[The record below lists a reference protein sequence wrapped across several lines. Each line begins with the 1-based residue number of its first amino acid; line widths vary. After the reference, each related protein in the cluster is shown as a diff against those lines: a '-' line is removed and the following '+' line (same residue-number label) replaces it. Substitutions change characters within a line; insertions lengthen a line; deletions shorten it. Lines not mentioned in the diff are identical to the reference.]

1 MAQRTRSFQ
10 CDYNEEPP
18 DRRQQRIPRGNAV
31 IRNLVRSVAFAT
43 VLFAG
48 SAQAANE
55 YYVRVYGIAG
65 TSLVRGL
72 TDFIEV
78 QSWSLGF
85 DNGVCEGLQFVKQA
99 DASSADLTGAAL
111 SGTVFSRIVLLA
123 RKPGEQPFNYMRVT
137 LSNSVITS
145 FKTGGSRSDDLAPT
159 EVISAR
165 PSSVRTEI
173 YGQDEKGTRFLVA
186 TSSVACP

>member
-1 MAQRTRSFQ
+1 MLSLAS
-10 CDYNEEPP
+10 
-18 DRRQQRIPRGNAV
+18 
-31 IRNLVRSVAFAT
+31 AT
-43 VLFAG
+43 VLLAG
-48 SAQAANE
+48 SAHAANE
-55 YYVRVYGIAG
+55 YYVRVYGIGG

-85 DNGVCEGLQFVKQA
+85 DNGVCQGLQFVKQA

-123 RKPGEQPFNYMRVT
+123 RKPGEVPFDYMRVT
-137 LSNSVITS
+137 LTNSVITS

-159 EVISAR
+159 EQITAR
-165 PSSVRTEI
+165 PSTVRTEV
-173 YGQDEKGTRFLVA
+173 YGQEERGSRILI
-186 TSSVACP
+186 SSCSVVCP

>member
-1 MAQRTRSFQ
+1 MIKKFMLSLASA
-10 CDYNEEPP
+10 
-18 DRRQQRIPRGNAV
+18 AV
-31 IRNLVRSVAFAT
+31 LV
-43 VLFAG
+43 AG
-48 SAQAANE
+48 TAQAANE

-65 TSLVRGL
+65 TSLVIGL

-123 RKPGEQPFNYMRVT
+123 RKPGERPFDYMRVT
-137 LSNSVITS
+137 LTNSVITG

-159 EVISAR
+159 EQITAR
-165 PSSVRTEI
+165 PSSVRTEV
-173 YGQDEKGTRFLVA
+173 YGQDERGLRTLIA
-186 TSSVACP
+186 SSSVACP